1 MAPRRAEERPGHF
14 GAEMFPL
21 DAIDFWPR
29 LYGSSGLIQHQF
41 AVPTGKEDV
50 VAQVI
55 ERVRRS
61 RVPCFL
67 AVLKRFGP
75 ANASPLSFPL
85 DGWTLAM
92 DMPRGASDLPGL
104 VGILDELVANAGGRI
119 YLTKDGLLAPDML
132 RAMYPRLGEW
142 QEVRDS
148 MDPDGRWRSDLG
160 IRTGLVGAS

>member
-1 MAPRRAEERPGHF
+1 
-14 GAEMFPL
+14 MFPL
-21 DAIDFWPR
+21 DAIDSWPR
-29 LYGSSGLIQHQF
+29 LYGPSGLIQYQF
-41 AVPTGKEDV
+41 AVPTGNEDV

-55 ERVRRS
+55 ERVRHS

-67 AVLKRFGP
+67 AVLKRFGH

-104 VGILDELVANAGGRI
+104 VRILDELVAHAGGRV
-119 YLTKDGLLAPDML
+119 YLTKDALLLPDML

-142 QEVRDS
+142 QRARDS
-148 MDPDGRWRSDLG
+148 MDPNGRWRSDLG
-160 IRTGLVGAS
+160 IRTGLVDAW